1 VPNPPADV
9 PQRGVVATQ
18 SQNGQIEISTVDVAP
33 GTRIQVQ
40 NGQVVTVNAAGVVT
54 GVLNTTPV
62 NEIAV
67 VTDDDGKFSFRNL
80 APGRYTLRATRDGY
94 YGPLVNGA
102 APGSATKT
110 VIVEADKAAKVDVG
124 MVQGGVIHGVLRDP
138 DGQPAVNYALVTAR
152 PSYLNGRLIW
162 QFSGTKNTDDR
173 GEYRMPFPPGE
184 YFVGSTP
191 RAPGP
196 IANVQDVWMAVFHPG
211 VTDINQAQPVILK
224 EGGDAVVNLD
234 TPLKTWTPHKISGV
248 AVSPLSNLV
257 PNPTTG
263 VIDRSVGNFLLIPH
277 VLSPRDVPGVST
289 STNIVAFTTKPNGEF
304 ELRNV
309 EPGGYELYALVQD
322 PTIRR
327 IWTAHTSVDIKDRD
341 ITGITLGLSS
351 GSTLNGEVSVTGAG
365 TTPIRLDSLRITLQA
380 LDSLPPQVTSAIGL
394 TQVDATGKFSIPYV
408 AEAKYRINIAG
419 LPPTAYV
426 SDIRLSGANAFDD
439 GFTFNA
445 REAQS
450 SMQIAINA
458 DGETVEGTVKGT
470 GTQLAAGATVVLVPV
485 SSRRQNPAMYKT
497 ATTDDAGHFV
507 LRGVA
512 PGQYTV
518 FAWEYV
524 LSGAWQ
530 NADFIAKNES
540 RGRPVT
546 VVPQG
551 RAVLELDLIR
561 AE

>member
-1 VPNPPADV
+1 
-9 PQRGVVATQ
+9 
-18 SQNGQIEISTVDVAP
+18 
-33 GTRIQVQ
+33 
-40 NGQVVTVNAAGVVT
+40 
-54 GVLNTTPV
+54 
-62 NEIAV
+62 
-67 VTDDDGKFSFRNL
+67 
-80 APGRYTLRATRDGY
+80 
-94 YGPLVNGA
+94 
-102 APGSATKT
+102 
-110 VIVEADKAAKVDVG
+110 
-124 MVQGGVIHGVLRDP
+124 
-138 DGQPAVNYALVTAR
+138 
-152 PSYLNGRLIW
+152 
-162 QFSGTKNTDDR
+162 
-173 GEYRMPFPPGE
+173 
-184 YFVGSTP
+184 
-191 RAPGP
+191 
-196 IANVQDVWMAVFHPG
+196 
-211 VTDINQAQPVILK
+211 
-224 EGGDAVVNLD
+224 
-234 TPLKTWTPHKISGV
+234 
-248 AVSPLSNLV
+248 
-257 PNPTTG
+257 
-263 VIDRSVGNFLLIPH
+263 
-277 VLSPRDVPGVST
+277 VST

-351 GSTLNGEVSVTGAG
+351 GATLNGEVSVTGAG

-450 SMQIAINA
+450 SMRIAINA

-470 GTQLAAGATVVLVPV
+470 GTQPAAGATVVLVPV

-497 ATTDDAGHFV
+497 AVTDEAGHFV

-524 LSGAWQ
+524 LTGAWQ

-551 RAVLELDLIR
+551 HAVLELDLIR